1 MQGRQMLCTSATVR
15 NYCICC
21 ELTRKIRCVPNNLQK
36 QPPYEEEVI
45 WIPESGKF
53 LLAESE
59 IQENSVLVKS
69 GIQLKEIGIPLT
81 TGIQNPRS
89 TDIYW
94 NPESKT
100 VVDSLSWGKNRH
112 NSTPHPTP
120 PLTVDRTLKRLVQD
134 RWVVDT
140 KLNQEIK

>member
-1 MQGRQMLCTSATVR
+1 M
-15 NYCICC
+15 
-21 ELTRKIRCVPNNLQK
+21 
-36 QPPYEEEVI
+36 

-53 LLAESE
+53 LLAESG

-69 GIQLKEIGIPLT
+69 GIQLKEFGIPLT

-100 VVDSLSWGKNRH
+100 VLDSLTWGKNRH
-112 NSTPHPTP
+112 ISPPPPPHPTP
-120 PLTVDRTLKRLVQD
+120 ASG
-134 RWVVDT
+134 
-140 KLNQEIK
+140 

>member
-1 MQGRQMLCTSATVR
+1 MLCTSATVR
-15 NYCICC
+15 KYCICC

-36 QPPYEEEVI
+36 QPPYEEELI

-53 LLAESE
+53 LLAESG

-69 GIQLKEIGIPLT
+69 GIQLKEFGIPLT

-100 VVDSLSWGKNRH
+100 VLDSLTWGQKQ
-112 NSTPHPTP
+112 TQFTP
-120 PLTVDRTLKRLVQD
+120 PLPVDRTQSGLYRIDGQSIQNLIKKSNEYYDVVVQF
-134 RWVVDT
+134 
-140 KLNQEIK
+140 